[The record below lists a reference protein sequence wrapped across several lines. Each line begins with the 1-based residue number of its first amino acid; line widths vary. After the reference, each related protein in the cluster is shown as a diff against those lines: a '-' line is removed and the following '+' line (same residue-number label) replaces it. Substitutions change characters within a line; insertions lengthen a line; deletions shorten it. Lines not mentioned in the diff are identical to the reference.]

1 MFSGRQ
7 LSQSCA
13 ILRKLRYYG
22 IMRVLLFA
30 LLTLFVVG
38 CGKPVEP
45 MAEPPDDEQASQQ
58 PAKSDESVGILPTA
72 GAGLAPVTGSDSV
85 TGSGGGGTHQAAK
98 DMARKVGGSS
108 SIDDYDFD

>member
-1 MFSGRQ
+1 
-7 LSQSCA
+7 
-13 ILRKLRYYG
+13 
-22 IMRVLLFA
+22 MRVLLFA

-58 PAKSDESVGILPTA
+58 PAKSEESVGILPTA

-98 DMARKVGGSS
+98 NMAKKVGGSS

>member
-1 MFSGRQ
+1 
-7 LSQSCA
+7 
-13 ILRKLRYYG
+13 
-22 IMRVLLFA
+22 MRVVLFA

-45 MAEPPDDEQASQQ
+45 MAEPPDEEQASQQ
-58 PAKSDESVGILPTA
+58 SEQSRDSIGILPTA

-85 TGSGGGGTHQAAK
+85 TGSSGGGTHQAAK